1 MGAQEIYD
9 RLRTAPQHHPAS
21 VELFDDLTLQAGD
34 IITVKS
40 GTTSYEV
47 PVFSQDIHWNGSA
60 MTTVESTG
68 NEKREP
74 LPALR
79 KREMN
84 NQFVGNSRSYGYA
97 KSAKKKQAQTDQWI
111 EDFENTDLWVNRDT
125 IWAVSGAYQVWTDP
139 TTGNKHIQLKDGALL
154 EVDRGDGVYST
165 VGSSYAIEQVNN
177 EVVNVIEGSALWTQR
192 DGITGVCGEFSV
204 ITDPQTGKKR
214 LKIANGTG
222 LVMTRND
229 AEFGVYDDGTLTAGV
244 IATKVN
250 GVASTHIQGEN
261 IYIGNEQST
270 TVIAGKCSLSD
281 VTADYISGKIA
292 DLSVLN
298 VKAISSSG
306 NITCTN
312 GVVMAPY
319 IYLGVAGNARDMA
332 NAITALQIS
341 LSGNTYTLKKQDFND
356 DNWVDVGTFSRA
368 ITSWTMGWGDGKFTV
383 KANPQDQ
390 SCWTNITQGTTTWD
404 GNIATV
410 PINAT
415 DSDNPNYSYA
425 TGRSI
430 SVNAT
435 SIFSAGE
442 ASGYDNCHLSGSWG
456 SGNESNKLIIGKTKS
471 GSANSLTYT
480 ITADASISY
489 NSSTNKFV
497 ATGKAKVD
505 GTEKD
510 NDTDSSGEI
519 TIAFNSLQGS
529 GASAYRTVSVKN
541 GSTSIRTSG
550 NLTDYG
556 DGYSAGYGAGWNAAC
571 ALVTKTGNV
580 IYGPVKDKATATSGR
595 TEAKFTANYTA
606 SKHSY
611 TPSSYSGSSYTKET
625 HSYTKSSHSF
635 TQATFK
641 TGSTE
646 HTKYYYN
653 SSYSGSVEYHPAT
666 DSYTPSSHSYSPS
679 SYSGSSYTKE
689 THSYTPSSFSWS

>member
-40 GTTSYEV
+40 GTTNYEV

-154 EVDRGDGVYST
+154 EVDRGDGIYST

-222 LVMTRND
+222 LVMTRNN
-229 AEFGVYDDGTLTAGV
+229 AEFGVYDDGTLDAGV
-244 IATKVN
+244 IATKIN
-250 GVASTHIQGEN
+250 GVTSTHIQGEN

-312 GVVMAPY
+312 GVIMAPY
-319 IYLGVAGNARDMA
+319 IYLGVTGNARDMA

-356 DNWVDVGTFSRA
+356 TNWVDVGTFSRA
-368 ITSWTMGWGDGKFTV
+368 ITSWTMGWSNGIFSFT
-383 KANPQDQ
+383 ANPQSQ
-390 SCWTNITQGTTTWD
+390 GASTQILQGTPSLS
-404 GNIATV
+404 GNTYTV
-410 PINAT
+410 PIEAI
-415 DSDNPNYSYA
+415 DSDNPNYQYG
-425 TGRSI
+425 TGRS
-430 SVNAT
+430 VTVDATGVYNNAKP
-435 SIFSAGE
+435 SSATLGGVSGTGQNHE
-442 ASGYDNCHLSGSWG
+442 CTVKSKDGTTTTLIVDASGIYTTARTGYTL
-456 SGNESNKLIIGKTKS
+456 GK
-471 GSANSLTYT
+471 
-480 ITADASISY
+480 
-489 NSSTNKFV
+489 
-497 ATGKAKVD
+497 
-505 GTEKD
+505 
-510 NDTDSSGEI
+510 
-519 TIAFNSLQGS
+519 
-529 GASAYRTVSVKN
+529 
-541 GSTSIRTSG
+541 
-550 NLTDYG
+550 
-556 DGYSAGYGAGWNAAC
+556 
-571 ALVTKTGNV
+571 
-580 IYGPVKDKATATSGR
+580 
-595 TEAKFTANYTA
+595 
-606 SKHSY
+606 
-611 TPSSYSGSSYTKET
+611 
-625 HSYTKSSHSF
+625 F
-635 TQATFK
+635 TQATVTPQGEEESVYVPVTTGGTNYYTAGTAVKYRKASTTTRTAIGNSHTPTHQTGYRRGNEVKGTNQGNAWNSK
-641 TGSTE
+641 TYPLYYKYNGTYIEITTTLYYGGSGYT
-646 HTKYYYN
+646 HYAGGAYFSYYDVGTNKVLYEGGDTVTVQGEEV
-653 SSYSGSVEYHPAT
+653 SVTPISGSPLMLKSEKRHKAGT
-666 DSYTPSSHSYSPS
+666 ADSTTY
-679 SYSGSSYTKE
+679 YTK
-689 THSYTPSSFSWS
+689 S